1 MKKLFFVYAILIAAF
16 FFYLYHYQTSEV
28 STVFEQEEE
37 GILGDIDEKYVMV
50 TFQVG
55 MDYWKEVLKGFED
68 AAEALNVSVE
78 YRGATQYD
86 VNEQITVLEQVI
98 ARKPA
103 GIAVTAIHPEKLN
116 ATINKA
122 IEAGIPVVLFDADA
136 PDSRAA
142 SFFGTNNYNAGVIAA
157 NKMAELV
164 GENGKVG
171 VITLPKQANHI
182 DRTEGFQETIEEK
195 YPDIE
200 VVAIKDGKADQLSSR
215 QAALEIMNQHPDLK
229 GLFITEANGG
239 VGVGE
244 AKHLF
249 DKEND
254 VKIISF
260 DTDKEILD
268 MVKNETIS
276 ATIAQGTWNM
286 GYWSLQ
292 YLFHLKH
299 DLILSKNGRFTDE
312 ATFMTTMD
320 TGVTVVTKKNVGEFY
335 AK

>member
-1 MKKLFFVYAILIAAF
+1 LKKLLVVYAILIAAF
-16 FFYLYHYQTSEV
+16 LLYIYIFQTRELP
-28 STVFEQEEE
+28 TVFDKEEE
-37 GILGDIDEKYVMV
+37 DILGDTDEKYVMV

-68 AAEALNVSVE
+68 AAQRLNVSVE

-103 GIAVTAIHPEKLN
+103 GIAITAIHPERLN

-122 IEAGIPVVLFDADA
+122 IDAGIPVVIFDSNA
-136 PDSRAA
+136 PDSKAA
-142 SFFGTNNYNAGVIAA
+142 SFFGTNNFNAGVTAA
-157 NKMAELV
+157 HKMAEII
-164 GENGKVG
+164 EEEGKVG
-171 VITLPKQANHI
+171 VITLPNQANHI
-182 DRTEGFQETIEEK
+182 ERSEGFQETIRED
-195 YPDIE
+195 YPNIE
-200 VVAIKDGKADQLSSR
+200 VVAVKDGKADQLISR
-215 QAALEIMNQHPDLK
+215 QAAVEIMNQHPDLK

-244 AKHLF
+244 AKYLI
-249 DKEND
+249 DKAND

-268 MVKNETIS
+268 MVKNGTIS
-276 ATIAQGTWNM
+276 ATLAQGTWNM

-299 DLILSKNGRFTDE
+299 DLILSKNGRFTDD
-312 ATFMTTMD
+312 ATFITTMD
-320 TGVTVVTKKNVGEFY
+320 TGVTVVTKENVGEFY